1 LYNTAKTNK
10 MPLSLKLFTARPTDE
25 KYYLVYDISEGK
37 NFRKRV
43 TTGLKIEPKYW
54 DKSNNRVKAS
64 HPNSQ
69 ILNEAVKKY
78 RERLDTAISKWE
90 TGQFSRQQVVAFL
103 KGESGI
109 NSIDEYIDT
118 NIKNTRKDATYRDYR
133 GAWRSVK
140 QYNDYNVDEALP
152 FSVVN
157 YTFLDTFKRKA
168 IAKGVTNASI
178 NSNLDKIRAIMN
190 DAFDN
195 GVIFEKFVLNKRL
208 KLPKQKRQISIPTP
222 EDFKGAITKVKT
234 IYHWQSLAFYLLMF
248 YTRGMYPADIV
259 SLKVANLENKP
270 LDRELDEW
278 DEISGDLLRLCEVGH
293 DYLIHRR
300 HKTKNK
306 SNDDMVI
313 RVDTTLLNLIYFL
326 KRSVIYTHYKRKPE
340 IIPTLE
346 DSMSIFVYD
355 VDKDYQL
362 HSNVW
367 DSYKKHITRLL
378 GHSFKSARKTFD
390 TIAASLDISTT
401 TRQILLGHNEDS
413 MLWHYGDTNTD
424 IIRERVEKAHIDI
437 LKSFDAD
444 ALNKLLLDKL
454 DEMNVVDYLKPNDS
468 IVWLDEKAEWKHYK
482 KLAKK

>member
-1 LYNTAKTNK
+1 MA
-10 MPLSLKLFTARPTDE
+10 LKLGFYKKRTSDA
-25 KYYLVYDISEGK
+25 LGHIVFDIMDKG
-37 NFRKRV
+37 FRKRV
-43 TTGLKIEPKYW
+43 TTGIKIEKKYW
-54 DKSNNRVKAS
+54 DANNLRIKPSHSQSN
-64 HPNSQ
+64 
-69 ILNEAVKKY
+69 ILNEQMKKV
-78 RERLDTAISKWE
+78 RDKLETALAKWE

-109 NSIDEYIDT
+109 DSIDEYIDKT
-118 NIKNTRKDATYRDYR
+118 LKNTRKKDATYRDYR
-133 GAWRSVK
+133 SAWRSVK
-140 QYNDYNVDEALP
+140 QYNGYKVDEPLP

-168 IAKGVTNASI
+168 LEKGLKNASI

-208 KLPKQKRQISIPTP
+208 KLPKQRRGQVSIPTP
-222 EDFKGAITKVKT
+222 DDFKSAITKVKT

-248 YTRGMYPADIV
+248 SARGMYPADIV
-259 SLKVANLENKP
+259 NLKVANLENKP

-278 DEISGDLLRLCEVGH
+278 DDPDWDLMRLCEIGH

-313 RVDTTLLNLIYFL
+313 RIDQTLLNLIYFL

-340 IIPTLE
+340 IVPTLE
-346 DSMSIFVYD
+346 DSMSIFNYD
-355 VDKDYQL
+355 VDKDYRL

-378 GHSFKSARKTFD
+378 GHPFKTARKTFD
-390 TIAASLDISTT
+390 TLAASLDISTT

-413 MLWHYGDTNTD
+413 MLWHYGDTNTE
-424 IIRERVEKAHIDI
+424 IIRERVEKAHMDI
-437 LKSFDAD
+437 LKSFDTD
-444 ALNKLLLDKL
+444 TLNKLLLDKL
-454 DEMNVVDYLKPNDS
+454 DELNIVDYLKPNDS